1 MKTAL
6 ERKFWQRMWGESP
19 SSISGIEHRK
29 PRPEASLSE
38 VAQRGKHKGGPKIMP
53 FGNSDSFGSGGCLCN
68 TQNVSQKVK
77 FLLLLPRVPS
87 LQPASP
93 PLPMGKQGLI

>member
-1 MKTAL
+1 
-6 ERKFWQRMWGESP
+6 
-19 SSISGIEHRK
+19 
-29 PRPEASLSE
+29 
-38 VAQRGKHKGGPKIMP
+38 MP
-53 FGNSDSFGSGGCLCN
+53 FGNSDSLGSGGCLCN

-93 PLPMGKQGLI
+93 PPPMGKQGLI